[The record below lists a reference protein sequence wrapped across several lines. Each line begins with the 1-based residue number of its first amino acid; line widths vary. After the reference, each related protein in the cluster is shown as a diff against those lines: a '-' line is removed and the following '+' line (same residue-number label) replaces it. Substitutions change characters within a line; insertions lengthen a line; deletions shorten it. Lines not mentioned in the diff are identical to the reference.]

1 MSVWRHGSSWEEI
14 NHLLPHVT
22 MRDCAE
28 MMAQVRWIKTPGK
41 VRLLQDA
48 ADRVYPRGMR
58 ARTGLTIPGKVR
70 ENEF

>member
-1 MSVWRHGSSWEEI
+1 
-14 NHLLPHVT
+14 